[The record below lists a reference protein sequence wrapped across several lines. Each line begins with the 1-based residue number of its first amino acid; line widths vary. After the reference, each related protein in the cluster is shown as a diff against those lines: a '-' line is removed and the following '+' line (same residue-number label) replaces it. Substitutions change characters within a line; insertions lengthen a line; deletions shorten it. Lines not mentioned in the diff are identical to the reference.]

1 MWVPILCSPILL
13 SNILSS
19 MSCICS
25 SIAPQRKKNNCLYFY
40 CGIREDQRN
49 SMNDEQRIGTVCFEE
64 SDPLGQQSITVKH
77 GQQPKADNGIRD
89 MMEPGCS
96 LSEHTQLLYF
106 KFYTQSRI
114 RLMLAQ

>member
-25 SIAPQRKKNNCLYFY
+25 FITPQREKKNNCLYF
-40 CGIREDQRN
+40 CCDVREDQRN
-49 SMNDEQRIGTVCFEE
+49 SINDEQRIGTISFEE

-77 GQQPKADNGIRD
+77 GLQPKADNGITD
-89 MMEPGCS
+89 TMEPGAHYLNIHNFFISNSTHS
-96 LSEHTQLLYF
+96 LEYV
-106 KFYTQSRI
+106 
-114 RLMLAQ
+114 